1 MLYVLD
7 TDIFTLFQ
15 REAKAT
21 VPRLFQRLP
30 TVRREDVCTTIITY
44 QEQMQ
49 GCLAAINRVQSE
61 DKRLNSYQSM
71 LRIRDAFCRMTVLP
85 FDAAAKQRF
94 DGLVLQRLRV
104 GTMDLRIAAITL
116 AHQATL
122 VTRNTLDF
130 ERIPKLR
137 IEDWTV

>member
-1 MLYVLD
+1 MQYILD
-7 TDIFTLFQ
+7 TDIFTLLQ

-30 TVRREDVCTTIITY
+30 TIRREDVCTTIITF

-49 GCLAAINRVQSE
+49 GCLAAINRIQSE
-61 DKRLNSYQSM
+61 NKRLNSYRSM
-71 LRIRDAFCRMTVLP
+71 LEIRQAFCRLTVLP
-85 FDAAAKQRF
+85 FDATAKQHF
-94 DGLVLQRLRV
+94 DELTRERLRV

-116 AHQATL
+116 ANQATL
-122 VTRNTLDF
+122 VTRNTQDF